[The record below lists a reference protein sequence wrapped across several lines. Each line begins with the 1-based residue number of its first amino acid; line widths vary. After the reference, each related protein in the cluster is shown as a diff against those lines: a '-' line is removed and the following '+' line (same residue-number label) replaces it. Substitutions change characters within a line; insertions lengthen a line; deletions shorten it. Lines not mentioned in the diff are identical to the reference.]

1 MEKSTPRPRVT
12 QTPPRTFGVRRLA
25 AAFSMSAPRISLTPE
40 AFLSP
45 HARETDPHAEGPPPI
60 SALAAFCLSP
70 SGKFHPPRATPGRP
84 RILECGGLPPFF
96 RRIHPE
102 SRAQHAEAA
111 SPRTRE
117 RVTKDLSSIAALAQP
132 QPARNRATFRFWQ
145 FRIGTSTP
153 HTVRRYASLRSSI
166 GWELKNQP
174 RCRPVPGI
182 RPARSARL

>member
-1 MEKSTPRPRVT
+1 MEKPTPRPRVT
-12 QTPPRTFGVRRLA
+12 PTPPRTFGVRRLA

-96 RRIHPE
+96 RRIHPK
-102 SRAQHAEAA
+102 SRAQQAKQLH
-111 SPRTRE
+111 RE
-117 RVTKDLSSIAALAQP
+117 RATKALPSIAAPAQARP
-132 QPARNRATFRFWQ
+132 VRNRATFRSWP

-153 HTVRRYASLRSSI
+153 HTVRRCASLRSSI